1 MIFILKKSIM
11 ACACKSSN
19 GAKKQVSQITKR
31 TTVSSSSQAIR
42 KVTNNSERK
51 QIIIKRPV
59 R

>member
-1 MIFILKKSIM
+1 M